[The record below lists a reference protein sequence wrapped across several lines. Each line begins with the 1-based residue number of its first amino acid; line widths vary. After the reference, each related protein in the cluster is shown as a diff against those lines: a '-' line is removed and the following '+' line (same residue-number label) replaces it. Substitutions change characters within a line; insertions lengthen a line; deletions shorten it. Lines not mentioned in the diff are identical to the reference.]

1 MDNRHRRG
9 RHRRLSRRRR
19 ILLPALHRPGLS
31 SLIVMAIVL
40 GVAATASPQGF
51 ETLGTRAMGMGGAFV
66 AVADD
71 ATAAYWNPAG
81 LATGAFFSLLVD
93 HTRSETRVDPANV
106 YSPGADKSATIVG
119 MSTNSLALS
128 YYRLRINQIE

>member
-9 RHRRLSRRRR
+9 RHRRLRR

-40 GVAATASPQGF
+40 GLAATASPQGF
-51 ETLGTRAMGMGGAFV
+51 ETLGTRAMGMGGVFV

-81 LATGAFFSLLVD
+81 LAT
-93 HTRSETRVDPANV
+93 RVRV
-106 YSPGADKSATIVG
+106 VT
-119 MSTNSLALS
+119 
-128 YYRLRINQIE
+128 